1 MPKNFRLFFA
11 LATLTLV
18 SSLGVASK
26 ASADTA
32 TVTIS
37 EDVPATCLFNDAT
50 NTAGLLGY
58 NIASKTLSTASGG
71 STGSISVIC
80 NAVTSISISSVTPTI
95 PVNMTVSSLQAT
107 ISDGTNTQTSNGNT
121 TTGTVP
127 LVSGTN
133 AITVGLN
140 VQYDEVLA
148 PGRYS
153 YAIELTANP

>member
-1 MPKNFRLFFA
+1 MLKNFRLFFA

-26 ASADTA
+26 ASAGTA
-32 TVTIS
+32 TVTIA
-37 EDVPATCLFNDAT
+37 ETVPSTCLFDDAV
-50 NTAGLLGY
+50 AGTLGY

-121 TTGTVP
+121 TTGIVP

-133 AITVGLN
+133 AITVGLS
-140 VQYDEVLA
+140 VQYAEVLA